1 MIKPVPPAFLLIL
14 GALLIPLFRGRA
26 RPFYLLLVSLLVL
39 VNLSLLEAGTGRV
52 IHFLGYDLI
61 FARVDRLSL
70 AVAYIFAVI
79 GFLAILYSLH
89 AKNTGEQVAAFLYMG
104 SSLGVVFSGD
114 FLTLF
119 VFWEIMAFTSVF
131 LIWYRR
137 EKESLD
143 AGFRYLFMHIFGGCC
158 LLTGII
164 LHVTATGSLAL
175 GPLKNGWSSFFI
187 LIGFGFNTAFL
198 PLHTWLPDAY
208 PLGTITGSVF
218 LSVFTTKTGV
228 YALARCFSGNEF
240 VAFMG
245 GVMAVYGIVFAL
257 LQNDIRKLIS
267 YHIIS
272 QVGYMIAGIGVG
284 TELGVNGG
292 IAHLINNILYKTL
305 LFMCTGSVI
314 YATGRNKLTELGGL
328 ARQMP
333 VTCLTCLVASLSI
346 SGSPGFNGFVSKE
359 MVFSSVLESRQAM
372 LLDLFLRLAM
382 VGTFLSFAKLSYFAF
397 FEKNERIQAKESPW
411 NMQCA
416 MILTA
421 FLCILIGIFPAIL
434 FHILPY
440 ASTGYH
446 AYTPSHIV
454 VVFQF
459 FFIAGLVFMLA
470 KNAFSPHRWII
481 LDFDYFYRMAFRGI
495 AWLCRGPLNDFRLRT
510 QAAFSRNLSVL
521 VCLSKDP
528 FSLPEILAKYSEKD
542 PREASSSLEAICSK
556 KELKYDEDLY
566 RKPMGLGVLLAILF
580 LFFYGLIYFLS
591 SSF

>member
-26 RPFYLLLVSLLVL
+26 RPFYLLLISLLVL
-39 VNLSLLEAGTGRV
+39 INLSFLEADTGWV
-52 IHFLGYDLI
+52 IPFLGFDLV

-70 AVAYIFAVI
+70 AVGYIFAVI

-89 AKNTGEQVAAFLYMG
+89 AKNAGEQVAAFLYMG

-164 LHVTATGSLAL
+164 LHVTSTGSLAL
-175 GPLKNGWSSFFI
+175 GPLENGWSSFFI

-245 GVMAVYGIVFAL
+245 GAMAVYGIVFAL

-284 TELGVNGG
+284 TDLGVNGG
-292 IAHLINNILYKTL
+292 IAHLINNLLYKTL

-314 YATGRNKLTELGGL
+314 YMTGRSKLTELGGL
-328 ARQMP
+328 AKQMP
-333 VTCLTCLVASLSI
+333 VTCITCLVACLSI
-346 SGSPGFNGFVSKE
+346 SGAPGFNGFVSKA
-359 MVFSSVLESRQAM
+359 MVISSVSESHQPM
-372 LLDLFLRLAM
+372 LDLFLRLAS
-382 VGTFLSFAKLSYFAF
+382 VGTFLSFAKLSYFTF
-397 FEKNERIQAKESPW
+397 FEKNERIQANESPW

-416 MILTA
+416 MIMAA
-421 FLCILIGIFPAIL
+421 FLCVLIGVFPSTL

-440 ASTGYH
+440 ASTNYH

-454 VVFQF
+454 GVFQLF
-459 FFIAGLVFMLA
+459 FVAGLVFMLA
-470 KNAFSPHRWII
+470 KKAFSPHRWII

-510 QAAFSRNLSVL
+510 QAAFSRAISVL

-528 FSLPEILAKYSEKD
+528 FALPEILPKYSQMGR
-542 PREASSSLEAICSK
+542 REASSSLEAICNK
-556 KELKYDEDLY
+556 KELKYDENLY

-580 LFFYGLIYFLS
+580 LFLYGLIYFLS
-591 SSF
+591 SYH

>member
-1 MIKPVPPAFLLIL
+1 LI
-14 GALLIPLFRGRA
+14 
-26 RPFYLLLVSLLVL
+26 
-39 VNLSLLEAGTGRV
+39 NLSLLEAGTGWV
-52 IHFLGYDLI
+52 IHFLGYDLV
-61 FARVDRLSL
+61 FSRVDRLSL

-89 AKNTGEQVAAFLYMG
+89 TKHTGEQVAAFLYMG
-104 SSLGVVFSGD
+104 SSLGVAFSGD

-143 AGFRYLFMHIFGGCC
+143 AGFRYLFMHILGGCC

-164 LHVTATGSLAL
+164 LHITSTGSLAL
-175 GPLKNGWSSFFI
+175 GPLENGWSSFFI
-187 LIGFGFNTAFL
+187 LIGFGLNTAFL

-245 GVMAVYGIVFAL
+245 GMMAVYGIVFAL

-292 IAHLINNILYKTL
+292 IAHLINNLLYKTL

-314 YATGRNKLTELGGL
+314 YMTGRSKLTELGGL
-328 ARQMP
+328 AKQMP
-333 VTCLTCLVASLSI
+333 VTCITCLVASLSI
-346 SGSPGFNGFVSKE
+346 SGAPGFNGFVSKA
-359 MVFSSVLESRQAM
+359 MVISSVSESHQAV
-372 LLDLFLRLAM
+372 LDLFLRLAS
-382 VGTFLSFAKLSYFAF
+382 VGTFLSFAKLSYFTF
-397 FEKNERIQAKESPW
+397 FQKNERIQAKESPW

-416 MILTA
+416 MIVTA
-421 FLCILIGIFPAIL
+421 FLCILIGVVPGIL
-434 FHILPY
+434 YNILPY
-440 ASTGYH
+440 PSTDYH

-454 VVFQF
+454 GVFQLF
-459 FFIAGLVFMLA
+459 FFAGLVFMLA
-470 KNAFSPHRWII
+470 KKAFSPHRWII

-510 QAAFSRNLSVL
+510 QAAFSSTISVL

-528 FSLPEILAKYSEKD
+528 FSIPEILTKYSQID
-542 PREASSSLEAICSK
+542 RREASSSFEAICNK
-556 KELKYDEDLY
+556 KEPKYDEDLY

-580 LFFYGLIYFLS
+580 LFLYGLIYFLNV
-591 SSF
+591 

>member
-39 VNLSLLEAGTGRV
+39 VNLSLLEAGTGWV

-175 GPLKNGWSSFFI
+175 GPLTNGWSSFFI

-240 VAFMG
+240 VALMG

-292 IAHLINNILYKTL
+292 IAHLINNLLYKTL

-314 YATGRNKLTELGGL
+314 YMTGRSKLTELGGL

-333 VTCLTCLVASLSI
+333 VTCITCLVAALSI

-359 MVFSSVLESRQAM
+359 MVLSSVAESRQAM
-372 LLDLFLRLAM
+372 LDLFLRLAF

-416 MILTA
+416 MIITA
-421 FLCILIGIFPAIL
+421 CLCILIGVFPSIL

-440 ASTGYH
+440 ASTDYH
-446 AYTPSHIV
+446 AYTPSHVV

-459 FFIAGLVFMLA
+459 FFVAGLVFMLA
-470 KNAFSPHRWII
+470 KKAFSPHRWII
-481 LDFDYFYRMAFRGI
+481 LDFDYFYRMAFRRI

-510 QAAFSRNLSVL
+510 QAAFSRNLSIL

-542 PREASSSLEAICSK
+542 RCEASFSFEAICN
-556 KELKYDEDLY
+556 KEEPKYDENLY

-580 LFFYGLIYFLS
+580 LFLYGLIYFLYS
-591 SSF
+591 

>member
-26 RPFYLLLVSLLVL
+26 RPFYLLLVSLSVL
-39 VNLSLLEAGTGRV
+39 VNLSLLEAGTGWV

-79 GFLAILYSLH
+79 GFLATVYSLH
-89 AKNTGEQVAAFLYMG
+89 TKNTGEQVAAFLYMG

-119 VFWEIMAFTSVF
+119 IFWEIMAFTSVF

-143 AGFRYLFMHIFGGCC
+143 SGFRYLFMHIFGGCC

-164 LHVTATGSLAL
+164 LHVTSTGSLAL

-292 IAHLINNILYKTL
+292 IAHLINNVLYKTL

-314 YATGRNKLTELGGL
+314 YMTGRNKLTELGGL

-333 VTCLTCLVASLSI
+333 VTCITCLVASFSI

-416 MILTA
+416 MIITA
-421 FLCILIGIFPAIL
+421 FLCILVGVFPTIL

-446 AYTPSHIV
+446 AYTPSHII

-481 LDFDYFYRMAFRGI
+481 LDFDYFYRMAFRGV

-542 PREASSSLEAICSK
+542 RREASSSLEAICN
-556 KELKYDEDLY
+556 KEEPKYDENLY

-580 LFFYGLIYFLS
+580 LFFYGLVYFLYS
-591 SSF
+591 

>member
-1 MIKPVPPAFLLIL
+1 MIKPIPPAFILIL
-14 GALLIPLFRGRA
+14 GAFFIPFFRGRTKQL
-26 RPFYLLLVSLLVL
+26 YLLFVSALVFID
-39 VNLSLLEAGTGRV
+39 LSLLETGTGWV
-52 IHFLGYDLI
+52 IHFLRYDLI

-89 AKNTGEQVAAFLYMG
+89 TKDTGEQVAAFLYMG
-104 SSLGVVFSGD
+104 SSLGVVISGD

-164 LHVTATGSLAL
+164 LHVTSTGSLAL

-228 YALARCFSGNEF
+228 YTLARCFSGNEY

-272 QVGYMIAGIGVG
+272 QVGYIIAGIGVG

-314 YATGRNKLTELGGL
+314 YMTGRSKLTELGGL
-328 ARQMP
+328 AKQMP
-333 VTCLTCLVASLSI
+333 VTCITCLVASFSI
-346 SGSPGFNGFVSKE
+346 SGAPGFNGFVSKG
-359 MVFSSVLESRQAM
+359 MVISSVLEFHQPILELM
-372 LLDLFLRLAM
+372 LRLAS
-382 VGTFLSFAKLSYFAF
+382 VGTFLSFAKLSYFTF
-397 FEKNERIQAKESPW
+397 FEKNEKIQAKESPW

-416 MILTA
+416 MIVTA
-421 FLCILIGIFPAIL
+421 FLCILIGVVPRIL
-434 FHILPY
+434 FNILPY
-440 ASTGYH
+440 ASINYH

-454 VVFQF
+454 GVFQLF
-459 FFIAGLVFMLA
+459 FFAGLVFMLA

-495 AWLCRGPLNDFRLRT
+495 AWLCRGPLNDFRLKT
-510 QAAFSRNLSVL
+510 QAAFSRALSVL

-528 FSLPEILAKYSEKD
+528 FSLPEILAKYSQMD
-542 PREASSSLEAICSK
+542 RREASSSFEAIYRK
-556 KELKYDEDLY
+556 KEPKYDENLY

-580 LFFYGLIYFLS
+580 LFLYGLIYFLNA
-591 SSF
+591 

>member
-1 MIKPVPPAFLLIL
+1 MIKPVPPAFILIL
-14 GALLIPLFRGRA
+14 GAFFIPLFWGRA
-26 RPFYLLLVSLLVL
+26 KQVYLLFISVL
-39 VNLSLLEAGTGRV
+39 VFIDLSLLETGTGWI
-52 IHFLGYDLI
+52 IHFLRYDLI

-89 AKNTGEQVAAFLYMG
+89 TKNTGEQVAAFLYMG

-131 LIWYRR
+131 LIWYRG

-164 LHVTATGSLAL
+164 LHVTFTGSLAL
-175 GPLKNGWSSFFI
+175 GPLESGLGSFFI
-187 LIGFGFNTAFL
+187 LIGLGLNTAFL

-228 YALARCFSGNEF
+228 YTLARCFSGNEF

-245 GVMAVYGIVFAL
+245 GVMAVYGILFAL

-314 YATGRNKLTELGGL
+314 YMTGRSKLTDLGGL
-328 ARQMP
+328 VKQMP
-333 VTCLTCLVASLSI
+333 VTCITCLVASFSI
-346 SGSPGFNGFVSKE
+346 SGTPGFNGFVSKG
-359 MVFSSVLESRQAM
+359 MVISSVLESYQPI
-372 LLDLFLRLAM
+372 LEILLRLAS
-382 VGTFLSFAKLSYFAF
+382 VGTFLSFAKLSYFTF
-397 FEKNERIQAKESPW
+397 FEKNENIRAKESPW

-416 MILTA
+416 MIVTA
-421 FLCILIGIFPAIL
+421 FLCILIGVVPGIL
-434 FHILPY
+434 LNILPY
-440 ASTGYH
+440 ASVDYH

-454 VVFQF
+454 GIFQLF
-459 FFIAGLVFMLA
+459 FFAGLVLMLA
-470 KNAFSPHRWII
+470 KKAFSPHRWII
-481 LDFDYFYRMAFRGI
+481 LDFDYFYRLVLRGI
-495 AWLCRGPLNDFRLRT
+495 AWLCQRPLNDFRLGA
-510 QAAFSRNLSVL
+510 QDSFSRALSIL
-521 VCLSKDP
+521 VCLAKDP
-528 FSLPEILAKYSEKD
+528 FSLPEIVSEYSQRHRAE
-542 PREASSSLEAICSK
+542 PFSSLEAICRK
-556 KELKYDEDLY
+556 IEPKYDENLY

-580 LFFYGLIYFLS
+580 LFLYGLIYFLNV
-591 SSF
+591 

>member
-14 GALLIPLFRGRA
+14 GALLIPLFRGRT
-26 RPFYLLLVSLLVL
+26 RPFYLLLISLFVL
-39 VNLSLLEAGTGRV
+39 INLSLLEAGTGWV

-79 GFLAILYSLH
+79 GFLAILYFLH
-89 AKNTGEQVAAFLYMG
+89 TKDTGQQVAAILYMG

-164 LHVTATGSLAL
+164 LHVTSTGSLAL

-198 PLHTWLPDAY
+198 PFHTWLPDAY

-228 YALARCFSGNEF
+228 YTLARCFSGNEV

-314 YATGRNKLTELGGL
+314 YMTGKKKLTELGGL
-328 ARQMP
+328 AKQMP
-333 VTCLTCLVASLSI
+333 VTCITCLVASLSI
-346 SGSPGFNGFVSKE
+346 SGAPGFNGFVSKA
-359 MVFSSVLESRQAM
+359 MVIASVSESHQTILE
-372 LLDLFLRLAM
+372 LLLRLAS
-382 VGTFLSFAKLSYFAF
+382 VGTFLSFAKLSYFTF
-397 FEKNERIQAKESPW
+397 FEKNEQIQAKESPW

-421 FLCILIGIFPAIL
+421 FLCILIGVFPGIL

-440 ASTGYH
+440 ASTDYH

-454 VVFQF
+454 GVSQLF
-459 FFIAGLVFMLA
+459 FFAGLVFMLA

-510 QAAFSRNLSVL
+510 QAAFSRALSVL
-521 VCLSKDP
+521 VRLSKDP
-528 FSLPEILAKYSEKD
+528 FSVPEILAKYTQMD
-542 PREASSSLEAICSK
+542 RREASSSFEAIYNK
-556 KELKYDEDLY
+556 IEPKYNENLY

-580 LFFYGLIYFLS
+580 LFLYGLIYFLNS
-591 SSF
+591 